1 MSNTK
6 TASTVLAEKLSVIM
20 DKALSECISTVQSH
34 PHKLEDLDMDAHFQF
49 VVTNTELNEDGKKVK
64 HVGNICA
71 GTDETGFDAINFGMR
86 MFKDMVVSIR
96 PDPKQADED
105 DFKAVIKKAND
116 FGYSIKDLEQMASK
130 LRVLSNLLSGCI
142 KATQYANEP
151 SMKDI
156 ENILNEILNRA
167 SN

>member
-6 TASTVLAEKLSVIM
+6 TASALIAEEISAIM
-20 DKALSECISTVQSH
+20 DNALSECISTVQNY

-49 VVTNTELNEDGKKVK
+49 VVTNTELNEEGKKVK
-64 HVGNICA
+64 HVGNIVTS
-71 GTDETGFDAINFGMR
+71 TDETGLDAINFGMR
-86 MFKDMVVSIR
+86 MFKDMMVSIR
-96 PDPKQADED
+96 PNPKQASEE
-105 DFKAVIKKAND
+105 DFKALIKKAND
-116 FGYSIKDLEQMASK
+116 FGYNIKDLEQMASR
-130 LRVLSNLLSGCI
+130 LGLLSSLLSGGI

-156 ENILNEILNRA
+156 ENMFNEILNRA